1 MMVAVLHVVGALVV
15 TVGFWA
21 VVFVLFEVLD
31 KGRKKRFVQ
40 DISIALGVP
49 ESSLERPEIAPKLIE
64 YMSTRFSSELFRN
77 RLSDLCDTLIKA
89 WHWVGFAIQVVT
101 VGFVGLKLFTE
112 GSEDAPVMWLV
123 PVTAVFFTGAAATVA
138 LLCQALTGRYPG
150 EAKRGRNA
158 LACLIEGAN
167 WRWLATTG

>member
-21 VVFVLFEVLD
+21 LVYAFSERVD
-31 KGRKKRFVQ
+31 KGRQQRFRQ
-40 DISIALGVP
+40 DVSIALGVAG
-49 ESSLERPEIAPKLIE
+49 SALERDEIAPKLIE
-64 YMSTRFSSELFRN
+64 YMTARCSSELLKN

-101 VGFVGLKLFTE
+101 VGVGLKMLAE

-123 PVTAVFFTGAAATVA
+123 PVTAVFFTGAAVTAA

-150 EAKRGRNA
+150 EAKRGRDA
-158 LACLIEGAN
+158 LATLIERQVAIASQ
-167 WRWLATTG
+167 LAD